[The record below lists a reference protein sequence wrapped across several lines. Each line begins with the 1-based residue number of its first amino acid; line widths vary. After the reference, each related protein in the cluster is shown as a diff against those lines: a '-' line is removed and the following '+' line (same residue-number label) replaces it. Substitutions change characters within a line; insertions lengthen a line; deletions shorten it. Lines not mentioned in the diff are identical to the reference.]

1 MPESLQA
8 NTLPMMEGGQVSG
21 RGLLVAAAAAAAS
34 ATSSTAMRI
43 EGVMLSKIQQSSSV
57 RQRAGATAT
66 CE

>member
-1 MPESLQA
+1 
-8 NTLPMMEGGQVSG
+8 MMEGGQVSG